1 MAAFGGLYI
10 VGGVRYLYYL
20 GLYYGGPVSQ
30 WSTYAFVIVCMVIS
44 AACLAEICSSLP
56 LSGSIYIWA
65 AEAAGPRTG
74 RFWAFMVAYW
84 TTTAW
89 TSFVASTAE
98 GTANFML
105 SELVVFGSE
114 FPGGITFENVKFRAV
129 VWICSEAFLAISIAS
144 TLMHPHKQRWIF
156 RASALLIAVD
166 FLLTVIWLPI
176 GASKTPD
183 GFRSAE
189 WVFTKY
195 FNGSGAPAGWNVILA
210 FYSTSGTLTGF
221 DAAGHIAEET
231 QNASLASAR
240 GMFWSCAMS
249 GLIGWPLLILFLFC
263 SPPLETLF
271 SYNAPQPFVLI
282 YEYAL
287 GRGGGLVMT
296 IIAAIGLWINMS
308 LAIVA
313 ASRLIYAIARDGILP
328 GSSWIGKLDKNKNP
342 RNAVLFIGI
351 VAALLLC
358 TVLPS
363 TVAFTSL
370 ISAAGVP
377 TIAAYATIAW
387 LRLIVT
393 RYDLSGAR
401 WTLGKWSLPAA
412 AVTALW
418 NTFLLSVLFSP
429 LVFPVTSTN
438 FNFACVIF
446 GGVSIMAVIS
456 WWFVPEDRWLS
467 ENLLAR
473 VIAGVETRDSDISSA
488 DNAPKKTATEPTS

>member
-1 MAAFGGLYI
+1 MG
-10 VGGVRYLYYL
+10 
-20 GLYYGGPVSQ
+20 
-30 WSTYAFVIVCMVIS
+30 
-44 AACLAEICSSLP
+44 
-56 LSGSIYIWA
+56 
-65 AEAAGPRTG
+65 
-74 RFWAFMVAYW
+74 
-84 TTTAW
+84 
-89 TSFVASTAE
+89 
-98 GTANFML
+98 
-105 SELVVFGSE
+105 
-114 FPGGITFENVKFRAV
+114 
-129 VWICSEAFLAISIAS
+129 
-144 TLMHPHKQRWIF
+144 
-156 RASALLIAVD
+156 
-166 FLLTVIWLPI
+166 
-176 GASKTPD
+176 
-183 GFRSAE
+183 
-189 WVFTKY
+189 
-195 FNGSGAPAGWNVILA
+195 
-210 FYSTSGTLTGF
+210 
-221 DAAGHIAEET
+221 GHIAEET

-363 TVAFTSL
+363 TVA
-370 ISAAGVP
+370 
-377 TIAAYATIAW
+377 W

>member
-1 MAAFGGLYI
+1 
-10 VGGVRYLYYL
+10 
-20 GLYYGGPVSQ
+20 
-30 WSTYAFVIVCMVIS
+30 
-44 AACLAEICSSLP
+44 
-56 LSGSIYIWA
+56 
-65 AEAAGPRTG
+65 
-74 RFWAFMVAYW
+74 
-84 TTTAW
+84 
-89 TSFVASTAE
+89 
-98 GTANFML
+98 
-105 SELVVFGSE
+105 
-114 FPGGITFENVKFRAV
+114 
-129 VWICSEAFLAISIAS
+129 
-144 TLMHPHKQRWIF
+144 
-156 RASALLIAVD
+156 
-166 FLLTVIWLPI
+166 
-176 GASKTPD
+176 
-183 GFRSAE
+183 
-189 WVFTKY
+189 
-195 FNGSGAPAGWNVILA
+195 
-210 FYSTSGTLTGF
+210 
-221 DAAGHIAEET
+221 
-231 QNASLASAR
+231 
-240 GMFWSCAMS
+240 
-249 GLIGWPLLILFLFC
+249 
-263 SPPLETLF
+263 
-271 SYNAPQPFVLI
+271 
-282 YEYAL
+282 
-287 GRGGGLVMT
+287 MT